1 LFGTYHRQKM
11 IGKIFL
17 ATNSL
22 PEVKGRDHGIF
33 RRFQIIPFNRTF
45 APEEQDGSLP
55 AKLEAE
61 LSGIL
66 NWAIEGCLKW
76 QSEGLVPPPIVLE
89 QRENYRRQ
97 LDTVRKFFD
106 AELVEKIDG
115 KIGSSELYQ
124 NYRDWCRRMG
134 HTAVDDRQFKVSM
147 QRIDGVSWKRSN
159 GGRFFLGVEYRM
171 LMPSS
176 SGVGDD
182 VLF

>member
-1 LFGTYHRQKM
+1 M
-11 IGKIFL
+11 IGKIYL

-22 PEVKGRDHGIF
+22 PEVRGRDHGIF

-45 APEEQDGSLP
+45 GPDEQDGSLP

-66 NWAIEGCLKW
+66 NWAVEGCLKW
-76 QSEGLVPPPIVLE
+76 QSEGLAPPRIVLE
-89 QRENYRRQ
+89 QREHYRRE
-97 LDTVRKFFD
+97 LDTVQKFCD
-106 AELVEKIDG
+106 AELVRKIEG

-134 HTAVDDRQFKVSM
+134 HTAVDDRQFKALM

-159 GGRFFLGVEYRM
+159 EGRFFLGLEYRD

-176 SGVGDD
+176 SDEPED
-182 VLF
+182 ILF

>member
-1 LFGTYHRQKM
+1 M
-11 IGKIFL
+11 IGKIYL

-33 RRFQIIPFNRTF
+33 RRFQIIPFNKTF
-45 APEEQDGSLP
+45 GPDEQDGSLP

-76 QSEGLVPPPIVLE
+76 RLEGLAPPRIVLE
-89 QRENYRRQ
+89 QREHYRRE

-106 AELVEKIDG
+106 AELVRKIDG

-134 HTAVDDRQFKVSM
+134 CTALDNRQFKASM
-147 QRIDGVSWKRSN
+147 ESIEGVLWKRSGN
-159 GGRFFLGVEYRM
+159 GRYFEGLEYRR
-171 LMPSS
+171 LMFSKADEAI
-176 SGVGDD
+176 GI
-182 VLF
+182 LF